1 MSLRDEGA
9 VKRTAADGIHCWKQP
24 RMESFPEEKLR
35 RRDDGGLVVRME
47 DKDRSDRQGSRGR
60 RRFRS

>member
-1 MSLRDEGA
+1 LSLRDEGA
-9 VKRTAADGIHCWKQP
+9 VRRTAADGIHCRMQP

-35 RRDDGGLVVRME
+35 RRDGGLVVRME

-60 RRFRS
+60 RRFCW